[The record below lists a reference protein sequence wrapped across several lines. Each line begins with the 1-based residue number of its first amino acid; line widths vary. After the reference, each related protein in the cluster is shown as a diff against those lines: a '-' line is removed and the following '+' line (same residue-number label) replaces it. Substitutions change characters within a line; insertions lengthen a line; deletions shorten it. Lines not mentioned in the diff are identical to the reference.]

1 MDFKPQNLVFDSKN
15 ELKAI
20 DFGGSLLFAD
30 IDVEKE
36 VPVILVGRR
45 TTTRYFLPPEL
56 HSLLK
61 SNLDKHYNAKDYA
74 STKTDTWEFGILIF
88 QMILLNERR
97 YSTID
102 IDRWLYDIT
111 SPRSGLVNRASQSL
125 LHEIHDFGD
134 VGTLPLGPLAQTV
147 RSAAKWKLGCYK

>member
-1 MDFKPQNLVFDSKN
+1 VKPATVQFRMHNGYLLVHVYLNILNNFLVAIHMDFKPQNLVFDSKN

-61 SNLDKHYNAKDYA
+61 SNLDKHYNAKV
-74 STKTDTWEFGILIF
+74 
-88 QMILLNERR
+88 LLSFLMNCK
-97 YSTID
+97 
-102 IDRWLYDIT
+102 
-111 SPRSGLVNRASQSL
+111 N
-125 LHEIHDFGD
+125 
-134 VGTLPLGPLAQTV
+134 
-147 RSAAKWKLGCYK
+147 CN